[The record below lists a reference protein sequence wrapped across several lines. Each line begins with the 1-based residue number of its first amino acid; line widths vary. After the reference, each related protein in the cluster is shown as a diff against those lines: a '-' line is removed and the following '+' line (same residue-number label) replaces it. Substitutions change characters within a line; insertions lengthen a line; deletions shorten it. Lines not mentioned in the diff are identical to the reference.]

1 MAKAEKALE
10 DLKKLYAK
18 QADLNKQVLAA
29 QKVYSIALKGDA
41 PAKKPKTR
49 KTAVKKT
56 AVRKAGRKPR
66 KPIAPSQGNS

>member
-1 MAKAEKALE
+1 MAKVVKALD

-29 QKVYSIALKGDA
+29 QKAYSIALKKDA

-56 AVRKAGRKPR
+56 AVRKAGRKP
-66 KPIAPSQGNS
+66 KNPVTSE

>member
-1 MAKAEKALE
+1 MAKATKALE

-29 QKVYSIALKGDA
+29 QKAYSIALKDDA
-41 PAKKPKTR
+41 PAKKSKTR

-56 AVRKAGRKPR
+56 TVRKAGRKP
-66 KPIAPSQGNS
+66 KKSIESIQWDS